1 VLPDINAKDGCV
13 ADERVLVLGGDD
25 LKLLGEGAVTEPSPT
40 GTLNSSGSLV
50 KVLLELVHAAEILL
64 DGALEG
70 AVLQLSTAR
79 AGRSEVLPE
88 QGVVDVAAA
97 VEFDGRLDLD
107 LLAHVLGLDSGGVGL
122 LGGVQVRDVGVVVLA
137 WKKKR
142 LIAEL
147 ETWCGWQPTVVKL
160 HDLAR
165 DRGLKSL

>member
-1 VLPDINAKDGCV
+1 M
-13 ADERVLVLGGDD
+13 
-25 LKLLGEGAVTEPSPT
+25 
-40 GTLNSSGSLV
+40 
-50 KVLLELVHAAEILL
+50 
-64 DGALEG
+64 
-70 AVLQLSTAR
+70 
-79 AGRSEVLPE
+79 
-88 QGVVDVAAA
+88 AAA

-107 LLAHVLGLDSGGVGL
+107 LLAHVLGLDGGGVGL

-137 WKKKR
+137 WKKKKKR